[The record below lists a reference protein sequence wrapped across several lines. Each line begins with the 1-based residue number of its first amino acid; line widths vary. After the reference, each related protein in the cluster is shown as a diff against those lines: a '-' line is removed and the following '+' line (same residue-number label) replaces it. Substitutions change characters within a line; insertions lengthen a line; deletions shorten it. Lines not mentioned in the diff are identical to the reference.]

1 MREVYRELLRPL
13 GVVPETVYL
22 ATDRAT
28 VLQRVGARTAKDG
41 DDFAISA
48 GLASRSGDT
57 PRQQSTPVSRR
68 RPGSLER
75 AAIRRARRG

>member
-1 MREVYRELLRPL
+1 MRDDYRELLRPL

-28 VLQRVGARTAKDG
+28 VLNRIAARAARDG

-48 GLASRSGDT
+48 ELAARYFDHFEVPAPAEGPLT
-57 PRQQSTPVSRR
+57 VVS
-68 RPGSLER
+68 
-75 AAIRRARRG
+75 